1 MTVPGSSKVCVESE
15 VTSKLTLDFD
25 HCDIDTPHIL
35 GSAVLVDSGWDVVAG
50 GVDIW
55 ETKDQFHFLF
65 KVMTGDFDV
74 AVRHA
79 EHESRAAFRD
89 YTEFNPK
96 F

>member
-15 VTSKLTLDFD
+15 VTSNLTLDFD
-25 HCDIDTPHIL
+25 HCDIGTHHIL

-55 ETKDQFHFLF
+55 ETKDQFQFVF

-74 AVRHA
+74 AVHHA

-96 F
+96 V

>member
-1 MTVPGSSKVCVESE
+1 
-15 VTSKLTLDFD
+15 
-25 HCDIDTPHIL
+25 
-35 GSAVLVDSGWDVVAG
+35 
-50 GVDIW
+50 VDIW
-55 ETKDQFHFLF
+55 ETKDQFHFVF

-96 F
+96 V

>member
-1 MTVPGSSKVCVESE
+1 
-15 VTSKLTLDFD
+15 
-25 HCDIDTPHIL
+25 
-35 GSAVLVDSGWDVVAG
+35 VLVDSGWDVVAG

-55 ETKDQFHFLF
+55 ETKDQFHFVF